1 MFIKFSRYVWKYLT
15 GKEKMKVWQKL
26 IIVAALATIIVVA
39 STLVYFNSFAKRR
52 LFISTTTSL
61 YDTRLLDAIQAD
73 YESSHDVDLNIV
85 AVGTGI
91 AIQQAESGD
100 ADVVLVHAPSV
111 EKTFLDGG
119 YGVNRKIIAYNFFTI
134 VGPADD
140 PAQIAGKTATEA
152 LNNIVAYGQNMPDQ
166 SGATQIW
173 VSRGDNSGTNSKEKS
188 LWTAAGYNY
197 TEISQEPWFTS
208 TGQGMGA
215 TLNVAN
221 QKNAYTL
228 SDIGTYLK
236 FHADGSIELTALIT
250 EEQSLLNVYSVMA
263 VNKNTVQANQSIHD
277 QINFNDA
284 MNFIEYLIS
293 PATQQL
299 INDYGKDTYGQSLF
313 HEAVQPL
320 KDNAPQPIVSWIQDY
335 AFFNGSE
342 CPPQYRNGY
351 SNLYT

>member
-1 MFIKFSRYVWKYLT
+1 
-15 GKEKMKVWQKL
+15 MKTWQKL
-26 IIVAALATIIVVA
+26 IIVATLATIVIIA
-39 STLVYFNSFAKRR
+39 GTLVYFNYFSKRR

-61 YDTRLLDAIQAD
+61 YDTGLLDAIELD
-73 YESSHDVDLNIV
+73 YESTHNVDLQIT
-85 AVGTGI
+85 AVGTGV

-100 ADVVLVHAPSV
+100 ADIVLVHAPST
-111 EKTFLDGG
+111 ELTFLEGG

-140 PAQIAGKTATEA
+140 PAQISGKTANEA
-152 LNNIVAYGQNMPDQ
+152 MSSLFTYGQNLADQ
-166 SGATQIW
+166 SGQTQIW

-197 TEISQEPWFTS
+197 TELSTEPWFAV

-215 TLNVAN
+215 TLTVAN

-236 FHADGSIELTALIT
+236 FSTDGTIDLEALIL

-263 VNKNTVQANQSIHD
+263 VNTATVQANQTIHE

-293 PATQQL
+293 TPTQQL
-299 INDYGKDTYGQSLF
+299 INDFGKDTYGQPLF
-313 HEAVQPL
+313 YEAVQPL
-320 KDNAPQPIVSWIQDY
+320 KDNSPQPIVSWIEDY
-335 AFFNGSE
+335 AFFDGSE
-342 CPPQYRNGY
+342 CPPQYRSGY
-351 SNLYT
+351 PELYS

>member
-1 MFIKFSRYVWKYLT
+1 
-15 GKEKMKVWQKL
+15 MKTWQKL
-26 IIVAALATIIVVA
+26 IIVATLATIVIIA
-39 STLVYFNSFAKRR
+39 GTLVYFNYFSKRR

-61 YDTRLLDAIQAD
+61 YDTGLLDAIELD
-73 YESSHDVDLNIV
+73 YESTHNVDLQIT
-85 AVGTGI
+85 AVGTGV

-100 ADVVLVHAPSV
+100 ADIVLVHAPST
-111 EKTFLDGG
+111 ELTFLEGG

-140 PAQIAGKTATEA
+140 PAQISGKTANDAMSSLFT
-152 LNNIVAYGQNMPDQ
+152 YGQNLADQ
-166 SGATQIW
+166 SGQTQIW

-197 TEISQEPWFTS
+197 TELSTEPWFAV

-215 TLNVAN
+215 TLTVAN

-236 FHADGSIELTALIT
+236 FSTDGTIDLEALIL

-263 VNKNTVQANQSIHD
+263 VNTATVQANQTIHE

-293 PATQQL
+293 TPTQHL
-299 INDYGKDTYGQSLF
+299 INDFGKDTYGQPLF
-313 HEAVQPL
+313 YEAVQPL
-320 KDNAPQPIVSWIQDY
+320 KDNSPQPIVSWIQDY
-335 AFFNGSE
+335 AFFDGSE
-342 CPPQYRNGY
+342 CPPQYRSGY
-351 SNLYT
+351 PELYS

>member
-1 MFIKFSRYVWKYLT
+1 MQA
-15 GKEKMKVWQKL
+15 WQKIL
-26 IIVAALATIIVVA
+26 MVAVLATVIVVA
-39 STLVYFNSFAKRR
+39 GTIVYFSYFSKRR

-61 YDTRLLDAIQAD
+61 YDTDVLKAIEND
-73 YESSHDVDLNIV
+73 YESTHNVDLQIT

-91 AIQQAESGD
+91 AIQQAENGD

-111 EKTFLDGG
+111 ELDFLEGG

-140 PAQIAGKTATEA
+140 PAQISGLDASEA
-152 LNNIVAYGQNMPDQ
+152 LFHIVEYGRNMPDQ

-197 TEISQEPWFTS
+197 TDLSDEVWFAS

-215 TLNVAN
+215 TLTVTN
-221 QKNAYTL
+221 QKDAYTL

-236 FHADGSIELTALIT
+236 FSTDGTIDLDALIL

-263 VNKNTVQANQSIHD
+263 VNSETVQANQTRHES
-277 QINFNDA
+277 INFNDA
-284 MNFIEYLIS
+284 MGFIEYLIS

-299 INDYGKDTYGQSLF
+299 INDFGKDTYGQPLF
-313 HEAVQPL
+313 YEAVQPL

-335 AFFNGSE
+335 AFFDGSE

-351 SNLYT
+351 AGLYS